1 MFTPRVDATHASAR
15 AGARLLNTT
24 NRQTEKWQQQ
34 CRQNLLQIRPQLGP
48 DFETGRQNFGGLL
61 LS

>member
-34 CRQNLLQIRPQLGP
+34 CRQNQRLNNENL
-48 DFETGRQNFGGLL
+48 D
-61 LS
+61 SD

>member
-24 NRQTEKWQQQ
+24 NRQTEKWQQK
-34 CRQNLLQIRPQLGP
+34 
-48 DFETGRQNFGGLL
+48 
-61 LS
+61 